1 MKTAILTIAL
11 ALASAFSALAQT
23 VMRENS
29 TVYFQTNVFL
39 HDDPT
44 NPLHQRISVEGK
56 EPLWV
61 AASNQVAYYQSGEM
75 TNASIHARHLFSSNA
90 TLTNAN
96 IHASALRSDTH
107 IPTYITPSTTAYGM
121 RWEGDAGIHNKFGAD
136 GGIFYASPYN
146 SPTWYIMNTT
156 TQHLWAVG
164 PGGNVSDT
172 ITFTKDGLGMTNP
185 FRINTTNLDVGV
197 LESAATMRLTS
208 GLTVTASVTP
218 AATNAISATAASQ
231 HIQLKAGDGAALGG
245 GQVLLTP
252 GSRFGVPSKVRVTA
266 GTFDADDI
274 LTQKLGLTKTGPPGS
289 ETAGVWLASDGTN
302 LYFVVGTVTNVVTIT
317 PL

>member
-1 MKTAILTIAL
+1 MKTTILTIAL
-11 ALASAFSALAQT
+11 ALASALSALAQT

-29 TVYFQTNVFL
+29 TVYFKANVYL

-44 NPLHQRISVEGK
+44 NALHTRISVEGK

-61 AASNQVAYYQSGEM
+61 DASNQVVYYQGGKI
-75 TNASIHARHLFSSNA
+75 TNASIHAGYLYSTNA
-90 TLTNAN
+90 TLSNAN
-96 IHASALRSDTH
+96 IHATALLAYL
-107 IPTYITPSTTAYGM
+107 INPTYISPSTTAYGM
-121 RWEGDAGIHNKFGAD
+121 RWQGDAGVHNKFGAD

-146 SPTWYIMNTT
+146 SSTLYIMNTT

-164 PGGNVSDT
+164 LGGIVSNT

-185 FRINTTNLDVGV
+185 YRINTTNLDVGV

-218 AATNAISATAASQ
+218 AATNAISATAAGQ
-231 HIQLKAGDGAALGG
+231 HIQLKAGSGSTLDA

>member
-1 MKTAILTIAL
+1 
-11 ALASAFSALAQT
+11 
-23 VMRENS
+23 
-29 TVYFQTNVFL
+29 
-39 HDDPT
+39 
-44 NPLHQRISVEGK
+44 
-56 EPLWV
+56 
-61 AASNQVAYYQSGEM
+61 
-75 TNASIHARHLFSSNA
+75 
-90 TLTNAN
+90 
-96 IHASALRSDTH
+96 
-107 IPTYITPSTTAYGM
+107 
-121 RWEGDAGIHNKFGAD
+121 
-136 GGIFYASPYN
+136 
-146 SPTWYIMNTT
+146 
-156 TQHLWAVG
+156 
-164 PGGNVSDT
+164 
-172 ITFTKDGLGMTNP
+172 MTNP
-185 FRINTTNLDVGV
+185 YRINTTNLDVGV

-231 HIQLKAGDGAALGG
+231 HIQLKAGDGSALGA